1 MKKRLVTTV
10 CALTVLT
17 ALGIRFGHADAS
29 GEDRTVPAMASHA
42 KKTLN
47 SGVIATEKPSV
58 MVGKPAPDFMLEG
71 VVGTEFGKEFKSL
84 ALKDFKDKWLVLFFY
99 PADFTDV
106 CPTEIRGFSDS
117 LESFST
123 LNAKI
128 VAVSTDSKWSHLA
141 WIKRGDL
148 GNLRYPLLADFNKE
162 TARAYGVLDAE
173 KGVALRGLFI
183 IDPTGVLQYQ
193 VIHNLDVGRSIEETL
208 RVLEALQSGG
218 LCPIGWKPGQKTLGK

>member
-1 MKKRLVTTV
+1 MTV
-10 CALTVLT
+10 CALTFLT
-17 ALGIRFGHADAS
+17 AAGISFGNAI
-29 GEDRTVPAMASHA
+29 E
-42 KKTLN
+42 
-47 SGVIATEKPSV
+47 TEKQTV
-58 MVGKPAPDFMLEG
+58 MVGMPAPDFKLEG
-71 VVGTEFGKEFKSL
+71 VVGTEPGKEFKQL

-99 PADFTDV
+99 PADFTFV
-106 CPTEIRGFSDS
+106 CPTEIKGFSDS
-117 LESFST
+117 VDSFT
-123 LNAKI
+123 KLNAE
-128 VAVSTDSKWSHLA
+128 VAAVSTDSKWSHLA

-183 IDPTGVLQYQ
+183 IDPKGVLQYQ
-193 VIHNLDVGRSIEETL
+193 VIHNLDVGRSVEETL